1 MCAAEEM
8 EVWACVLRG
17 GLLAGRISHLL
28 ESHDK
33 VQIRFTAHA
42 GVPVVQLVSGA
53 RLVLAREDL
62 AHLARGE
69 RVELPSAQLVQTL
82 RTRKGARGE

>member
-1 MCAAEEM
+1 
-8 EVWACVLRG
+8 
-17 GLLAGRISHLL
+17 
-28 ESHDK
+28 
-33 VQIRFTAHA
+33 
-42 GVPVVQLVSGA
+42 VQLVSGA